1 MRKYILIAVS
11 ALVFLGL
18 VLALTLSALPF
29 LTGNGAA
36 VQAMNERSDEDVSR
50 SVETRAAPAGQTV
63 VAEAVVVPLQQ
74 ATVSMQASGIIAE
87 ILVEEGGAVE
97 AGQVILRLQD
107 SHQRATVAQAEAAL
121 SSARAGL
128 AALEAGPRS
137 QEIASAQA
145 GLEAIQARL
154 DRMRE
159 GARPEEVAAAEADLE
174 AAQASLQRLY
184 DGPDEHTR
192 IAAEADLANAEA
204 ALRRAQ
210 AAYDQVAGRGDI
222 DMLPQSL
229 ELQRA
234 TNDYQAAKAGYDA
247 LFADPDE
254 HLVANAEARMKQAQ
268 ANLDR
273 LLEPVTENEIAEVEA
288 MVRQAQAQVDLLE
301 AGVRAEEIEMANAN
315 VAEAIAALQ
324 QAQASL
330 ADTELRASLAGTL
343 AALYVKKGEQ
353 VIAGQPVIEL
363 ADLTVWQVE
372 TDDLTELD
380 IVGVLEGDGVTVTFD
395 AIEGLELAGTVERI
409 KPIGLE
415 KLGDITYT
423 VVVRLEQQDPRLRWN
438 MTAVVTVG

>member
-1 MRKYILIAVS
+1 MRKYVLIAVG

-18 VLALTLSALPF
+18 VLALILSALPF
-29 LTGNGAA
+29 LTGSGAA
-36 VQAMNERSDEDVSR
+36 VQAMNEQSATDVSH
-50 SVETRAAPAGQTV
+50 SVDTLAAPAGQTV
-63 VAEAVVVPLQQ
+63 VAEAIVVPMQE
-74 ATVSMQASGIIAE
+74 ATLSMLASGVVTE
-87 ILVEEGGAVE
+87 ILVEEGESVE
-97 AGQVILRLQD
+97 AGQAILRLQN
-107 SHQRATVAQAEAAL
+107 SHQRAAVAQAEAAVA
-121 SSARAGL
+121 SARAGL

-159 GARPEEVAAAEADLE
+159 GARSEEVAAAEADIR
-174 AAQASLQRLY
+174 AARASLQRLY

-204 ALRRAQ
+204 GLQRAQ
-210 AAYDQVAGRGDI
+210 AAYDQVAGRSDI

-229 ELQRA
+229 ELQLA

-254 HLVANAEARMKQAQ
+254 DLVASAGARVKQAQ
-268 ANLDR
+268 ANLAR

-288 MVRQAQAQVDLLE
+288 MLRQAQAQVDLLE
-301 AGVRAEEIEMANAN
+301 AGVRAEEIEVANAN
-315 VAEAIAALQ
+315 VAEAVAALQ

-330 ADTELRASLAGTL
+330 TDTELRAPLAGTL
-343 AALYVKKGEQ
+343 AALYAKKGEQ
-353 VIAGQPVIEL
+353 VVAGQPVIEL
-363 ADLTVWQVE
+363 ADLTAWQVE

-380 IVGVLEGDGVTVTFD
+380 IVGVQEGDAVTVTFD

-423 VVVRLEQQDPRLRWN
+423 VVIRLEEQDPRLRWN
-438 MTAVVTVG
+438 MTAVVTVR